1 MPDKVGGLFGRLSL
15 TDKLTAIG
23 AATAALALLTT
34 AAAML
39 VYDYTSQRAVL
50 VRDTAMLAEVVG
62 TNSTAALAFADAKVA
77 SETLS
82 AVAANPHIVSA
93 AVHQPDGRVLAL
105 YRRPDSPAGT
115 RGPLDLAGA
124 RSIDVPWHQ
133 FEGEYLIV
141 VRPIRLGHGT
151 VGAVAI
157 ASDRGELRQRSLAV
171 MKVLGGVLAV
181 CLLLSLGISS
191 QLQHLISGPLL
202 ELTAITRIVSNERR
216 YDVRATH
223 QANDEIG
230 ELVDGFNDMLVE
242 IQRRDVQLLGHQ
254 QELEAT
260 VETRTRELRTL
271 NSELMAARDKAMEAS
286 RAKSEFLANMSHEIR
301 TPMNG
306 IIGMTEL
313 ALNTPLSKEQREYL
327 DSVQASA
334 DTLLAILNDILDFSK
349 IESRKLALESIPFA
363 LRPMVTE
370 VLKPLAIR
378 AHQRNLEL
386 LCDIRADVP
395 EAIVGDPL
403 RLRQVLSNLI
413 GNAIKFT
420 DRGHVLLEIR
430 QEAHG
435 NGCTRL
441 RFDVR
446 DTGIGIPADKHA
458 SIFEAFSQADGSTTR
473 RFGGTGLGLAISSTL
488 VRMMGGRIWVES
500 EPGAGSTFSF
510 TAAFDVTSLA
520 AGADAAGPLLANLAV
535 LVVDDNATNRR
546 ILSEQVSRW
555 GMQPTAVGGGRDA
568 VEAVSAANRGGRP
581 FALVLLDANMPEMD
595 GFAVAQRL
603 GEIGGP
609 TIMMLTSSGEY
620 GDSARCRELGIAAYL
635 TKPIG
640 SADLHEM
647 ICRVIQR
654 TQPATTP
661 APPRSRA
668 VAVRPLRILLAE
680 DNVVN
685 QRVAVGLLAQRG
697 HAVSVADNGRKALE
711 ALDAQTFDLVLMDL
725 QMPEMGGLEATA
737 AIRERERTTGG
748 HLRIVAMTA
757 HAMAGDRERCLAAG
771 MDGYISKPIDPQM
784 LFTTVEEQTATSQP
798 ERAAP
803 SADAA
808 AGDRAPIDR
817 PALLDRLGG
826 DEGLLTEVSRVFLE
840 DCPERLA
847 AIRSAIEARDA
858 NRVRTSA
865 HALKGAAA
873 NLSARGLFEAASTLE
888 RLGAESRLDAAEA
901 ASRLVAAEASNVMDA
916 LRREMSVA

>member
-1 MPDKVGGLFGRLSL
+1 MARGVGGLYGRLSL
-15 TDKLTAIG
+15 ADKLTAIG
-23 AATAALALLTT
+23 AATAALALLIT

-62 TNSTAALAFADAKVA
+62 TNSTAALAFADARVA
-77 SETLS
+77 SETLA

-93 AVHQPDGRVLAL
+93 AVHEPDGRVLAL
-105 YRRPDSPAGT
+105 YQRPGSPPGM
-115 RGPLDLAGA
+115 RGPLDIVGDQPL
-124 RSIDVPWHQ
+124 DVPWHE
-133 FEGEYLIV
+133 FGPEHLIV
-141 VRPIRLGHGT
+141 VRPIRLGQAT

-157 ASDRGELRQRSLAV
+157 ASDRGEQRDRTVAV
-171 MKVLGGVLAV
+171 IKVLGGVLAV

-191 QLQHLISGPLL
+191 RLQRLISGPLL
-202 ELTAITRIVSNERR
+202 ELTAITRIVSSERR

-230 ELVDGFNDMLVE
+230 ELVAAFNDMIVE
-242 IQRRDVQLLGHQ
+242 IQRRDAQLLGHQ
-254 QELEAT
+254 QALEAT
-260 VETRTRELRTL
+260 VEARTRELRTL
-271 NSELMAARDKAMEAS
+271 NSELTAARDKAMEAS

-313 ALNTPLSKEQREYL
+313 ALGTSLSRDQREYL
-327 DSVQASA
+327 DSVQSSA
-334 DTLLAILNDILDFSK
+334 DSLLAILNDILDFSK

-363 LRPMVTE
+363 IRPMVNE
-370 VLKPLAIR
+370 VLKPLALR

-386 LCDIRADVP
+386 LCDIHSEVP

-420 DRGHVLLEIR
+420 DAGHVLLDIR

-441 RFDVR
+441 RFAVS

-458 SIFEAFSQADGSTTR
+458 TIFEAFSQADGSTTR
-473 RFGGTGLGLAISSTL
+473 RFGGTGLGLAISATL

-500 EPGAGSTFSF
+500 EPGAGSTFTF
-510 TAAFDVTSLA
+510 TAAFDIA
-520 AGADAAGPLLANLAV
+520 AFAEGAGTAEPLLANLAV

-555 GMQPTAVGGGRDA
+555 GMQPTVVDGGRAA
-568 VEAVSAANRGGRP
+568 VEAVAAANRAGRP

-595 GFAVAQRL
+595 GFDVAQRL
-603 GEIGGP
+603 GAMGGP

-620 GDSARCRELGIAAYL
+620 GDSERCRALGIAAYL

-640 SADLHEM
+640 SADLHEVV
-647 ICRVIQR
+647 CRVIAR
-654 TQPATTP
+654 SQPASSAAP
-661 APPRSRA
+661 ARPPA
-668 VAVRPLRILLAE
+668 VAVKPMRILLAE
-680 DNVVN
+680 DNIVN
-685 QRVAVGLLAQRG
+685 QRVAVGLLSQRG
-697 HAVSVADNGRKALE
+697 HTVTVAENGRKALD
-711 ALDAQTFDLVLMDL
+711 ALDGQSFDLVLMDV

-784 LFTTVEEQTATSQP
+784 LFTTIEEQTGAP
-798 ERAAP
+798 PAERAAAP
-803 SADAA
+803 DVDPAA
-808 AGDRAPIDR
+808 NPEPIDR

-826 DEGLLTEVSRVFLE
+826 DEGLLTEVSRIFLE
-840 DCPERLA
+840 DCPVRLA

-858 NRVRTSA
+858 ERIRTSA

-901 ASRLVAAEASNVMDA
+901 ASRLVAGEASNVMDA
-916 LRREMSVA
+916 LRREMTAA